1 MVAVG
6 RRRAD
11 EVLVQR
17 AAETEQLLGSN
28 LEVPLGAARGELVD
42 VEAHLAATE
51 APGAEEWDGIRDALE
66 PCARW

>member
-1 MVAVG
+1 M
-6 RRRAD
+6 
-11 EVLVQR
+11 QR